1 MRIKKDISGQRFGKL
16 TAIEP
21 TKQDKK
27 RNTYWLCKHQNKQK
41 TEVNKAPEVTRAERE
56 SMDYKT
62 GFKLFDDTY
71 LCVFDKCLVI
81 VKVDKEGNIIR
92 VSTFGEKKE
101 A

>member
-1 MRIKKDISGQRFGKL
+1 M
-16 TAIEP
+16 
-21 TKQDKK
+21 
-27 RNTYWLCKHQNKQK
+27 
-41 TEVNKAPEVTRAERE
+41 TRAERE

-81 VKVDKEGNIIR
+81 VKVDKEGNIIK